1 MLRVGIGYDAHR
13 LVEGRKLVLGGVEI
27 PYSKGLLGHSD
38 ADVLLHSVCDA
49 ILGALSLGDI
59 GELFPDTDE
68 RFKGIS
74 SLLLLKEVNSILK
87 SRGYKVLNVDS
98 VVVAQKPKL
107 KPYREQMVKNIS
119 SVLDILPSQVSVKF
133 TTTEGMGFEG
143 KEEGISAQAVVLI
156 GEVEK
161 W

>member
-1 MLRVGIGYDAHR
+1 MRVGIGYDAHR

-38 ADVLLHSVCDA
+38 ADVLLHSICDA

-74 SLLLLKEVNSILK
+74 SLLLLKEVNSNLK

>member
-38 ADVLLHSVCDA
+38 ADVLLHSICDA

-74 SLLLLKEVNSILK
+74 SLLLLKEVNSTLK

-133 TTTEGMGFEG
+133 TTTESMGFEG

>member
-38 ADVLLHSVCDA
+38 ADVLLHSICDA

-74 SLLLLKEVNSILK
+74 SLLLLKEVNSTLK

>member
-1 MLRVGIGYDAHR
+1 MRVGIGYDAHR

-38 ADVLLHSVCDA
+38 ADVLLHSICDA

-74 SLLLLKEVNSILK
+74 SLLLLKEVNSTLK

-133 TTTEGMGFEG
+133 TTTESMGFEG